1 MAMDDS
7 AGSSAGSEDA
17 CELTETQAVSIRA
30 VLATFNSSCDSY
42 NLTAIGT

>member
-1 MAMDDS
+1 MAMGDDS
-7 AGSSAGSEDA
+7 AGSSGGEGA